1 MFDVPVTLLDV
12 LVMSGAIALVALAV
26 LVIEA
31 VALVVV
37 ARSRRRLRT
46 LPIIANM
53 LSGLCLILALRAALV
68 GDGATMIALWLGLGF
83 VAHLGDLVMRLRR

>member
-1 MFDVPVTLLDV
+1 MLDVPLGMLDV
-12 LVMSGAIALVALAV
+12 LVMSGAIALVAVAV
-26 LVIEA
+26 LVIEGA
-31 VALVVV
+31 ALFFV

-83 VAHLGDLVMRLRR
+83 VAHLSDLVLRLRR